1 MDQIEI
7 QGTQYPLATLGQRLL
22 AQIVDGAVYFGIVLL
37 TVLPFGFKGG
47 VVGALIAGLYL
58 LFQDGLAG
66 GQSFGKRLTKTA
78 VIDART
84 GQWCSFWQSFVRNL
98 LLSLLNFIDWIFIFG
113 AKRQR
118 LGDLAAGTVVI
129 QIGPDV

>member
-1 MDQIEI
+1 MA
-7 QGTQYPLATLGQRLL
+7 TQSSAIDPESLKQR
-22 AQIVDGAVYFGIVLL
+22 
-37 TVLPFGFKGG
+37 
-47 VVGALIAGLYL
+47 
-58 LFQDGLAG
+58 
-66 GQSFGKRLTKTA
+66 

-118 LGDLAAGTVVI
+118 LGDLAASTVVI
-129 QIGPDV
+129 QIEGDA